1 MSCLKISSIY
11 VCKDTLWVG
20 TSAGLIVNIKIPF
33 VNNVT
38 TKLSTPLIYNGNKF
52 YKINDLVT
60 FITSQVKIKFKS
72 FEH

>member
-1 MSCLKISSIY
+1 MICNCFILNEGCEELIRLHKMSCLKISSIY

-38 TKLSTPLIYNGNKF
+38 TKLSTPLIYNGNK
-52 YKINDLVT
+52 L
-60 FITSQVKIKFKS
+60 
-72 FEH
+72 

>member
-38 TKLSTPLIYNGNKF
+38 TKLSTPLIYNGNQL
-52 YKINDLVT
+52 YKINDL
-60 FITSQVKIKFKS
+60 IIKAKMDRIKFPKQL
-72 FEH
+72 FI